1 MGDRNQ
7 TRRAKEQMMNPSRE
21 EMWTT
26 PEARMS
32 KKGGNRTVPACIFL
46 RGRLQSGVIATCLT
60 DDRKDPVLRTRL
72 KK

>member
-21 EMWTT
+21 ETWTT
-26 PEARMS
+26 PVGRMS
-32 KKGGNRTVPACIFL
+32 KKGGNRIVPACIFL
-46 RGRLQSGVIATCLT
+46 RGRLRSGVIGTCST
-60 DDRKDPVLRTRL
+60 DDRKDPGLRIRL